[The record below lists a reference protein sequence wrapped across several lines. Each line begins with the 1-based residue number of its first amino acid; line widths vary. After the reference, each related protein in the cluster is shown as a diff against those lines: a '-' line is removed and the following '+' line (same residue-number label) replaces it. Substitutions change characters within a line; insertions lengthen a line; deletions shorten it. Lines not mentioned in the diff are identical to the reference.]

1 MSNTEKIEAKILQTE
16 EEIADL
22 EAQGAELEEEAGE
35 VDSLLEALCSL
46 KNTSLSA
53 YGLDA
58 AAPLRL
64 AKKHNANAIKAIYML
79 IGKKHQ
85 RLDELSEKL

>member
-22 EAQGAELEEEAGE
+22 EAQGAELEEEGDE
-35 VDSLLEALCSL
+35 VDSILEALSAL

-53 YGLDA
+53 YGLDSA
-58 AAPLRL
+58 LPLRL
-64 AKKHNANAIKAIYML
+64 AKKHNAKAIKAIYML

-85 RLDELSEKL
+85 HLDELSEKL